1 MRIETPKQAQ
11 RFIPLVAGCL
21 AFALASCSSAS
32 AGSKTTLRIWAMGR
46 EGEVLSQLMPGF
58 EKEHPD
64 IHVEVQQIPWT
75 AAHEKLLTAYVG
87 DATPDIAMLGNTWV
101 PEFVALNSLAPLD
114 SFADKSKE
122 IRRDDFFS
130 GIWKTNVV
138 DGKTYGIP
146 WYVDTRLIF
155 YRSDLLAK
163 AGYKE
168 FPKTWAEWTA
178 AMKKMKSQMTD
189 KQFPMLMPTNEWPQP
204 VMFALEAGSPILRDG
219 GRYGAFEQPAFRK
232 GFDFYLGLY
241 QQGFASPVSSSQ
253 VSNLF
258 QEFERG
264 NIAMYI
270 SGPWY
275 IGEFKNRLDSAT
287 QKKWMTAAMP
297 GINGPGVS
305 LALGSSLS
313 LFAAS
318 QHKKEAWLLM
328 EYMSR
333 PAIQLQFYVLT
344 GDLPPRKAAWQDT
357 TFANNKYARAF
368 RDQLE
373 RVVPL
378 PQVPEWEEIATT
390 IFEHGEQ
397 AIRKA
402 KTEDQTLASLD
413 QDVNA
418 MLEKTTIPVGP
429 GKSKMSA
436 RSELTPRNTPS
447 DVGRAA
453 WFFLAPALVLIFVFF
468 FLPVLASLVLSVTD
482 FDIYAIANPPTH
494 ALRRD
499 GELHEALSQ
508 SRVLAGAQE
517 YFLLRDRRRA
527 AHDRGL
533 ARVPRCY

>member
-1 MRIETPKQAQ
+1 MPSQILRGLGLRIMLSSA
-11 RFIPLVAGCL
+11 LL
-21 AFALASCSSAS
+21 ACSNAS

-46 EGEVLSQLMPGF
+46 EGEVLSQLIPGF

-114 SFADKSKE
+114 SFVAQSKE
-122 IRRDDFFS
+122 VRRDDFFP

-138 DGKTYGIP
+138 NGKTYGIP
-146 WYVDTRLIF
+146 WYVDTRLIY
-155 YRSDLLAK
+155 YRTDLLAK

-168 FPKTWAEWTA
+168 FPKTWADWMT

-189 KQFPMLMPTNEWPQP
+189 RQFPMLMPTNEWPQP
-204 VMFALEAGSPILRDG
+204 VVFAIEAGSPILRDG
-219 GRYGAFEQPAFRK
+219 GRYGAFEQPEFRK
-232 GFDFYLGLY
+232 GFDFYLNFYRQGL
-241 QQGFASPVSSSQ
+241 ASPVSSSQ

-287 QKKWMTAAMP
+287 QKKWMTAALP
-297 GINGPGVS
+297 GISGPGVS
-305 LALGSSLS
+305 MAGGSSLS
-313 LFAAS
+313 LFAGS
-318 QHKKEAWLLM
+318 QHKMEAWQLM
-328 EYMSR
+328 EYLSR
-333 PAIQLQFYVLT
+333 PEVELEFYKLT
-344 GDLPPRKAAWQDT
+344 GDLPPRKSAWQDST
-357 TFANNKYARAF
+357 LANNKYAKAF

-373 RVVPL
+373 HVAPL

-402 KTEDQTLASLD
+402 KTVDQTLASLD
-413 QDVNA
+413 NDVNA
-418 MLEKTTIPVGP
+418 MLEKRRYLLDQEKAKGR
-429 GKSKMSA
+429 GK
-436 RSELTPRNTPS
+436 
-447 DVGRAA
+447 
-453 WFFLAPALVLIFVFF
+453 
-468 FLPVLASLVLSVTD
+468 
-482 FDIYAIANPPTH
+482 
-494 ALRRD
+494 
-499 GELHEALSQ
+499 
-508 SRVLAGAQE
+508 
-517 YFLLRDRRRA
+517 
-527 AHDRGL
+527 
-533 ARVPRCY
+533 